1 MTAADRSPQT
11 SFPAVAAAG
20 WLVAGW
26 ATASIAVVT
35 VLEHA
40 DLAATFV
47 SHDLRR
53 SLFELIGGEVRLRGQ
68 TVLLGAV
75 PFVPIAAAVGG
86 MMLAG
91 WFGSAFL
98 SRALSGKPLR
108 EALTVA
114 AVNTGRWAS
123 VAGLWFLVWITAI
136 ALDSMKTVLFVDAVV
151 DLWWAVAAAGW
162 VASTWRLCRPST
174 AISNRS
180 LSETSENVGR
190 QASRRGLWW
199 VLAGIALYTVV
210 YTAMNWQ
217 MYRGLLVPHGDSAMY
232 EEHLWNVLHGKGF
245 RSYLDQGLFLGE
257 HIQFIHLA
265 LIPLYVLWPSH
276 LLLEGCES
284 FALALTALPVYWIAR
299 RHTRSDRA
307 ALWMSFATL
316 LYFPLQYLDIA
327 IDFKTFRPISFGV
340 PLLMLAIDQ
349 MERRR
354 FRTMALLF
362 VATLTAKEDFAIV
375 IAPLGLWLFLTTW
388 RSQRLTEPKALA
400 PGPSPARSQEPKP
413 QRELSRSQQT
423 TEPEALAPGPSGTA
437 SAGVLGT
444 TTTRKGPVANAL
456 GSGGALSADGVF
468 GTDAALRTRGMA
480 YGAATA
486 VLVTLY
492 LLLAVK
498 VLIPWFRGG
507 ETVHYAR
514 YFSRFGETPTEIV
527 GNMLTQPGLLLG
539 ELLTAGT
546 IVYALRLLV
555 PLGGTPLLSP
565 TRLLVGA
572 PLFVLLCLNE
582 IAQTTPAPVHHFH
595 APLVPIVLWAAA
607 AGLPNRGRLIRK
619 GRERVLPIARFACFC
634 ALFTGAVVSFHP
646 LSIPFWDSGRATYW
660 GRLFVPGERARQFA
674 KIESLIPPDARVAST
689 DFVHPRYTHYQR
701 SYDYSGYL
709 REVAGYEHRVPD
721 DTDYIV
727 IDTQHP
733 YSTIKRPEDI
743 RELREHPNDWELLP
757 DETDGYFIVLKRRQ
771 VQSTRH

>member
-1 MTAADRSPQT
+1 MTAAKRSPQIP
-11 SFPAVAAAG
+11 FPAVAAVG
-20 WLVAGW
+20 WFVAGW
-26 ATASIAVVT
+26 ATASMAFVT
-35 VLEHA
+35 VLESA

-47 SHDLRR
+47 SHDLWR
-53 SLFELIGGEVRLRGQ
+53 SLVKFLGGDVKFQGQTLSLGEV
-68 TVLLGAV
+68 
-75 PFVPIAAAVGG
+75 PFLSVAAAVGG
-86 MMLAG
+86 LMLAG
-91 WFGSAFL
+91 WLGSACL
-98 SRALSGKPLR
+98 SRALCGKPLR
-108 EALTVA
+108 RTLVVA
-114 AVNTGRWAS
+114 GTNMGRWAS
-123 VAGLWFLVWITAI
+123 VVGLWFLAWITAV
-136 ALDSMKTVLFVDAVV
+136 ALDSAKFVLFIDVAA

-162 VASTWRLCRPST
+162 LASTWNLCRPSAET
-174 AISNRS
+174 LDRS
-180 LSETSENVGR
+180 ANGASRDGGER
-190 QASRRGLWW
+190 KSRRGLWW
-199 VLAGIALYTVV
+199 ALAGLALYTAA
-210 YTAMNWQ
+210 YTAMNWE
-217 MYRGLLVPHGDSAMY
+217 MYWGLLVPHGDSAMY
-232 EEHLWNVLHGKGF
+232 EEHLWNMLHGKGF

-276 LLLEGCES
+276 LLLELCES

-299 RHTRSDRA
+299 RHTQSDRA
-307 ALWMSFATL
+307 AVWMSFATL
-316 LYFPLQYLDIA
+316 LYFPLQFLDIA

-340 PLLMLAIDQ
+340 PLLLLAIDQ

-388 RSQRLTEPKALA
+388 RSQRLSEPQALA
-400 PGPSPARSQEPKP
+400 PGPA
-413 QRELSRSQQT
+413 
-423 TEPEALAPGPSGTA
+423 GTA
-437 SAGVLGT
+437 STKALGT
-444 TTTRKGPVANAL
+444 TTTQTGPVANAL
-456 GSGGALSADGVF
+456 GSDFALGSDGAWGSDP
-468 GTDAALRTRGMA
+468 ALRTRGMV

-546 IVYALRLLV
+546 VVYALRLLV

-582 IAQTTPAPVHHFH
+582 IAQSTPAPVHHFH

-607 AGLPNRGRLIRK
+607 AGLPNLARLLRN
-619 GRERVLPIARFACFC
+619 GRERVLPAARFACFS
-634 ALFTGAVVSFHP
+634 ALFTGAVFSFHP
-646 LSIPFWDSGRATYW
+646 LSIPFWDPGRATYW
-660 GRLFVPGERARQFA
+660 RRLFVPGERARQFA

-689 DFVHPRYTHYQR
+689 DFIHPRYTHHER
-701 SYDYSGYL
+701 SYDYSDYL
-709 REVAGYEHRVPD
+709 RRVAGYEHRVPD

-733 YSTIKRPEDI
+733 YSTIKHPEDV
-743 RELREHPNDWELLP
+743 RELREHPDDWELLP
-757 DETDGYFIVLKRRQ
+757 DKTDGYFIVLRR
-771 VQSTRH
+771 RR